1 MIRPAIISSGEW
13 SGLVS
18 VSAAPRRY
26 GLEESLISGF
36 KRIMPIL
43 ALGKPGEAQ
52 GVGRILT
59 DENSWKAA
67 ISELLRH
74 SSLIIC
80 IPSGHPG
87 SLWELTEIIQNGYLS
102 KAVFLMPPNRP
113 GTLKWFFTWW
123 QWKYRI
129 DDWNT
134 AVSHMKSHGI
144 VIPGY
149 RKNGLL
155 FSVHPEVGCFI
166 EHLNLMSSRR
176 LRKAILRLSIPIPS
190 SKRWEEKP
198 AILRFPLLTR

>member
-1 MIRPAIISSGEW
+1 MNDRFTILIQALKRSYREISYRIGIAIVILVYLFGLTLIFSDRLLNYAGPWFPLYTVCWSLLLIQALIFLRKGAQKAAQKRRDHVALALFNDAMSGNLEKFALYLRPFYITGKIYVKKIMIRPAIISSGEW

-74 SSLIIC
+74 S
-80 IPSGHPG
+80 
-87 SLWELTEIIQNGYLS
+87 
-102 KAVFLMPPNRP
+102 
-113 GTLKWFFTWW
+113 
-123 QWKYRI
+123 
-129 DDWNT
+129 
-134 AVSHMKSHGI
+134 
-144 VIPGY
+144 
-149 RKNGLL
+149 
-155 FSVHPEVGCFI
+155 
-166 EHLNLMSSRR
+166 R
-176 LRKAILRLSIPIPS
+176 L
-190 SKRWEEKP
+190 
-198 AILRFPLLTR
+198 